1 MGLCTQ
7 NDRGIN
13 SRCSKLLV
21 SAFICIF
28 GPHRQGYQR
37 DPNTPGVPGVR
48 DPQQKSK
55 KKKFFFV
62 TLREKKFFF
71 FLRDFSGYLAK
82 FSPLKAGPLHGP
94 CGLGTSS
101 VHKVH
106 KA

>member
-1 MGLCTQ
+1 MICGARKAT
-7 NDRGIN
+7 NGTPTPRG
-13 SRCSKLLV
+13 SQGSGTPSK
-21 SAFICIF
+21 S
-28 GPHRQGYQR
+28 Q
-37 DPNTPGVPGVR
+37 
-48 DPQQKSK
+48 K
-55 KKKFFFV
+55 KKNFFFV
-62 TLREKKFFF
+62 TLREKNFFF